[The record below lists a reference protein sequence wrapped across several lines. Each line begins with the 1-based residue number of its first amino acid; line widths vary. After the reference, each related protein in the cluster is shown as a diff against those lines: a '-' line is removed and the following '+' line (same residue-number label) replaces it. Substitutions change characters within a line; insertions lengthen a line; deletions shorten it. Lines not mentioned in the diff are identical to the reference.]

1 MSIFPTLQQYATDI
15 HLFFTGEIGRVAATV
30 LVILAAVAA
39 HRLNLRY
46 VGMSTRRE
54 GSQDG
59 LRHRVVAIKN
69 VLFLAASLAIGTI
82 WATKIA
88 GVALS
93 LAAFAGA
100 LVLSAKELIMCATGY
115 LLFTVSRPYRVGDF
129 VEVAGVAGRVTDV
142 DMLCTTLAETSSAYQ
157 LTGRTVLF
165 PNSFLLS
172 TSVRNQSA
180 TGGFVINLLRL
191 AVPYSADIDA
201 YESAAVRAGD
211 AVCAPWL
218 GTADEHFRRIEK
230 TDFVDLPSSRV
241 RVLWES
247 HDIKQHWL
255 VIRFASPASERV
267 NAQQAVTRL
276 FWKELGSVPTASQD

>member
-1 MSIFPTLQQYATDI
+1 MPFLSTLQQYAADV
-15 HLFFTGEIGRVAATV
+15 HQFFTGEIGRVAATL
-30 LVILAAVAA
+30 LVVFGAIAA

-46 VGMSTRRE
+46 IGMSTRRE
-54 GSQDG
+54 GAQDG
-59 LRHRVVAIKN
+59 LRQRVVAIKN
-69 VLFLAASLAIGTI
+69 VVFLIASLAIGTI

-88 GVALS
+88 GIALS

-129 VEVAGVAGRVTDV
+129 IEVGGVAGRVTDV

-157 LTGRTVLF
+157 QTGRTVSF

-172 TSVRNQSA
+172 NSVRNQSA
-180 TGGFVINLLRL
+180 TGDFVINLLRL
-191 AVPYSADIDA
+191 AVPYNVDRDA
-201 YESAAVRAGD
+201 YEAAALRAG
-211 AVCAPWL
+211 AVVCEPWL
-218 GTADEHFRRIEK
+218 GTADEHFRRIEE

-255 VIRFASPASERV
+255 VIRFASPSSERV
-267 NAQQAVTRL
+267 NAQQAVQRL
-276 FWKELGSVPTASQD
+276 FWAELGALPAPPKD